1 VSGPVAPDDT
11 AAPDATTAV
20 TRPSLEVSDSRIA
33 DVGGTTVR
41 RALPRRERRTVGAWC
56 FLDHFGPQDAG
67 MGIGPHPHTGLMT
80 VTWLVEGEVLHRDS
94 LGSEQLIHP
103 GQLNLMTAA
112 HGVAHA
118 EETPST
124 YTGRTHGVQLWVALP
139 DATRSGLPAFEHHAD
154 LPRVGIGPAVAT
166 VILGSVA
173 GERSPARA
181 DTPLV
186 GAELALGRGEVEAP
200 LDPGFEHALVVLEGG
215 LTLDGEEVVPG
226 RLAYLRPGR
235 ERVRVAAAG
244 PARALLVGG
253 EPFAETLHM
262 WWNFVARSREEVE
275 TATDEWNAGSA
286 RFGEVTSALARIPAP
301 QPPW

>member
-1 VSGPVAPDDT
+1 MSGPVAPEDT
-11 AAPDATTAV
+11 AASDVAAASAT
-20 TRPSLEVSDSRIA
+20 PSLELSDSRTA

-94 LGSEQLIHP
+94 LGSEQPIHP
-103 GQLNLMTAA
+103 GQLNLMTAG

-139 DATRSGLPAFEHHAD
+139 DATRHGPPAFEHHAE
-154 LPRVGIGPAVAT
+154 LPRAGVGTAVAT
-166 VILGSVA
+166 VILGSFA

-186 GAELALGRGEVEAP
+186 GAELVLGRGDADVP
-200 LDPGFEHALVVLEGG
+200 LDPGFEHALVVLEGA
-215 LTLDGEEVVPG
+215 LTLDGEAVVPG

-235 ERVRVAAAG
+235 ERVRAAAAA

-253 EPFAETLHM
+253 EPFAETPLM
-262 WWNFVARSREEVE
+262 WWNFVARSRDEVDA
-275 TATDEWNAGSA
+275 ATREWNAGGA
-286 RFGEVTSALARIPAP
+286 RFGAVASPLARIPAP